1 MMGWLRDLFSRKR
14 EEPRQE
20 SRIYSVGK
28 PSSTKFPR
36 VPRNVPKPDPIF
48 EDTGALSLKDES
60 MQDQAN
66 PYDTASW
73 ELDQEKGL
81 RRVEDDKTVTRERG
95 KADANN
101 PYNTGAFRKG
111 W

>member
-1 MMGWLRDLFSRKR
+1 MGWLRAIFSRKR

-28 PSSTKFPR
+28 APSTRFPR
-36 VPRNVPKPDPIF
+36 VPRNVPMPDPVF
-48 EDTGALSLKDES
+48 EDTGSLALKDES
-60 MQDQAN
+60 MQDEAN

-73 ELDQEKGL
+73 ELDQDKGL
-81 RRVEDDKTVTRERG
+81 RRVEDDKTVSKERG
-95 KADANN
+95 KVEANN
-101 PYNTGAFRKG
+101 PYNTGTFRKG

>member
-1 MMGWLRDLFSRKR
+1 MGWLRDIFSRKR

-28 PSSTKFPR
+28 PSSTKFPP
-36 VPRNVPKPDPIF
+36 VPRNVPEPDPVF
-48 EDTGALSLKDES
+48 DDTGTLSLTDES
-60 MQDQAN
+60 MQEEAN

-81 RRVEDDKTVTRERG
+81 RRVEDDKTVSRERG

>member
-1 MMGWLRDLFSRKR
+1 MRAVSTRSARRRRRASRVCR
-14 EEPRQE
+14 ET
-20 SRIYSVGK
+20 SRSPI
-28 PSSTKFPR
+28 PSSKTPVR
-36 VPRNVPKPDPIF
+36 
-48 EDTGALSLKDES
+48 SHWKDES
-60 MQDQAN
+60 TQEEAN

-73 ELDQEKGL
+73 ELDLDKGL

-95 KADANN
+95 KSDANN

>member
-1 MMGWLRDLFSRKR
+1 MGWLRDIFSRKR
-14 EEPRQE
+14 EEPRRE
-20 SRIYSVGK
+20 SRIYTVGK
-28 PSSTKFPR
+28 PPAKLAR
-36 VPRNVPKPDPIF
+36 VPRTVPEPDPIF
-48 EDTGALSLKDES
+48 DDTGTLSLKDENV
-60 MQDQAN
+60 QDDAN

-73 ELDQEKGL
+73 ELDLDKGL
-81 RRVEDDKTVTRERG
+81 RRIEDDKTVTRDRG

>member
-1 MMGWLRDLFSRKR
+1 MGWLSKIFSRKR

-28 PSSTKFPR
+28 PPPAKFAR
-36 VPRNVPKPDPIF
+36 VPRNVPEPDPIYD
-48 EDTGALSLKDES
+48 DTGTLSLKDENV
-60 MQDQAN
+60 QDEAN

-73 ELDQEKGL
+73 ELDLDKGL
-81 RRVEDDKTVTRERG
+81 RRVEDDKTVTRDRG
-95 KADANN
+95 KSDVNN
-101 PYNTGAFRKG
+101 PYNTGAYRKG

>member
-1 MMGWLRDLFSRKR
+1 MIGWLRNIFSRKR
-14 EEPRQE
+14 EEPRHE

-28 PSSTKFPR
+28 PPPAKFAR
-36 VPRNVPKPDPIF
+36 VPRNVPEPDPIY
-48 EDTGALSLKDES
+48 EDTGTLSLKDENV
-60 MQDQAN
+60 QDEAN

-73 ELDQEKGL
+73 ELDLEQGL
-81 RRVEDDKTVTRERG
+81 RRVEDDKTVTRDRG
-95 KADANN
+95 KAEANN